1 MGAHC
6 EGCGLTVTRRA
17 SHMANFRI
25 GATHCVSLQAVST
38 LLWAARV
45 AVPDILVGEIATQ
58 MPLEDS
64 DYDGRLGSATKNA
77 ELPHDRHEGSWRAS
91 TRH

>member
-1 MGAHC
+1 
-6 EGCGLTVTRRA
+6 
-17 SHMANFRI
+17 MANFRI
-25 GATHCVSLQAVST
+25 GANHCVSLQEAST
-38 LLWAARV
+38 LLWGARV

-58 MPLEDS
+58 MSLEGS

-77 ELPHDRHEGSWRAS
+77 ELPHDRRKGSWCAS